1 MSRKRYNPHKKF
13 MAFNTVLFFA
23 VLFITAL
30 FLYMAYT
37 YKRNA
42 ENKPVT
48 YEGQYHIEISPDFSG
63 QDLSLYVN
71 DSLLMNQVMPDTLV
85 QLDIRRF
92 AEEHVLMVVDNR
104 TDNATPFNLSKEG
117 GKVTVKK
124 QANETI
130 VEETPAH
137 LP

>member
-1 MSRKRYNPHKKF
+1 
-13 MAFNTVLFFA
+13 MAFNTILFFA

-30 FLYMAYT
+30 FLYLAYT
-37 YKRNA
+37 FKRNV
-42 ENKPVT
+42 ENKTVT
-48 YEGQYHIEISPDFSG
+48 YEGQYHIEISTDFSG

-85 QLDIRRF
+85 QLDIHRF
-92 AEEHVLMVVDNR
+92 ADEHILMIVDNR

-124 QANETI
+124 QADETI
-130 VEETPAH
+130 IEETPAR